1 MIVPSMTVKDIHK
14 EVFEDLEN
22 LKYKMDEC
30 HNEFKKVVLRS
41 SRYPVTRSYEFKTR
55 EKRNLFFVDFTAL
68 KRSDWKKNILTIYAI
83 YSRPEGMYAVVPK
96 IDMNL
101 ISIHPPHFF
110 TRYRERILKDDSL
123 SNLDVIKKY
132 FKNSWGFTVA
142 VVNQDFET
150 VYHRFENGGKND
162 KVSFVGATS
171 EGYCF
176 GEKQGNVHI
185 IKTIISEDML
195 FENQK
200 FVFSELKKAFIKDNK
215 DRYGTDVAFSG
226 YK

>member
-1 MIVPSMTVKDIHK
+1 MTVQDIHK
-14 EVFEDLEN
+14 EVFEDLKN
-22 LKYKMDEC
+22 LKYKMDDC
-30 HNEFKKVVLRS
+30 RNEFKKAVLRS
-41 SRYPVTRSYEFKTR
+41 SHFPLTRSYEFKTR
-55 EKRNLFFVDFTAL
+55 EKRNVFFVDFTAL
-68 KRSDWKKNILTIYAI
+68 KRSDWKRIILTIYGI
-83 YSRPEGMYAVVPK
+83 YSRLEGMYAVVPK

-123 SNLDVIKKY
+123 SNLDVIRKY
-132 FKNSWGFTVA
+132 FKNSWGFTGA
-142 VVNQDFET
+142 VVNHDFQA
-150 VYHRFENGGKND
+150 VYHRFENDDKND

-176 GEKQGNVHI
+176 GEKQGNVNI

-200 FVFSELKKAFIKDNK
+200 FLFSELKKAFKEDNK
-215 DRYGTDVAFSG
+215 DRYGTDVAF
-226 YK
+226 